1 MLYLCPDMCTL
12 KPALRPW
19 MYSFERQFE
28 AENAEKKDYIRKDGM
43 MQGDSHGGGGGMDI
57 PN

>member
-1 MLYLCPDMCTL
+1 MCTL